1 MRQPPT
7 PPPQVEGLQTYQT
20 EHGARAEFRAKGVLV
35 CVTAPTQEA
44 AVAACTA
51 AAAKLAEGAGR
62 LPRLVAERTPRGL
75 REALERS

>member
-7 PPPQVEGLQTYQT
+7 PPPQIEGLQTYQT
-20 EHGARAEFRAKGVLV
+20 ETGARAEFRAKGVLV

-51 AAAKLAEGAGR
+51 AASKLAWAGCLGSWPSAR
-62 LPRLVAERTPRGL
+62 PEVCARP
-75 REALERS
+75 